1 MAGHGPRG
9 WVKIVRNWSSD
20 LGQDRENRVGQDREK
35 PWVKIVG
42 NDIANA
48 STGFAPSDSMVE
60 SSQRAAIWRLILSS

>member
-42 NDIANA
+42 NDN
-48 STGFAPSDSMVE
+48 
-60 SSQRAAIWRLILSS
+60 RAASMSL

>member
-42 NDIANA
+42 NDRLPRCCCPQPRRPVG
-48 STGFAPSDSMVE
+48 SKPSEGVSP
-60 SSQRAAIWRLILSS
+60 